1 MIKVMRTSGKDSEFV
16 SKSEL
21 NPIHLFIVS
30 SENCHM
36 DHGYGDMLTNAASDI
51 TFAILAKEY
60 VGSKVNNDAVRTG
73 LILLFKHLKK
83 EFQIPPLSIVINR
96 HQFRNEHEIEIFECI
111 FTGIASLMFT
121 DEELEGLSLIITN
134 YDSEEPVEHKEKE

>member
-36 DHGYGDMLTNAASDI
+36 DHGYGDMLTNAASDT

-73 LILLFKHLKK
+73 LILLFKHLKNVLFPLP
-83 EFQIPPLSIVINR
+83 EGPTIAIFSPFFICCVIP
-96 HQFRNEHEIEIFECI
+96 FK
-111 FTGIASLMFT
+111 T
-121 DEELEGLSLIITN
+121 
-134 YDSEEPVEHKEKE
+134 